1 MNCRSK
7 KVKGEPIC
15 FLSNLWLTGLMQIN
29 TMNLKVVF
37 NKIFIELL
45 CCGIL
50 SKTAM
55 LFGDLYMKLFDCNL
69 SHFDT

>member
-1 MNCRSK
+1 
-7 KVKGEPIC
+7 
-15 FLSNLWLTGLMQIN
+15 
-29 TMNLKVVF
+29 MNLKVVF
-37 NKIFIELL
+37 NKILIEFL

-69 SHFDT
+69 SHFDTWPLLPPLKINKGTLRAGKTTGKNVVWTS

>member
-1 MNCRSK
+1 
-7 KVKGEPIC
+7 
-15 FLSNLWLTGLMQIN
+15 
-29 TMNLKVVF
+29 MNLKVVF